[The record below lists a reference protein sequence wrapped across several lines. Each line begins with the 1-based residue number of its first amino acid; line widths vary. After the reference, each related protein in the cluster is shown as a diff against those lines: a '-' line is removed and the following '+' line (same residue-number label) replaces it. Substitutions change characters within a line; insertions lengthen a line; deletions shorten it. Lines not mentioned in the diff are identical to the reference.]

1 MHFLAALM
9 ALFTLCSPV
18 SGRADAQGWYIRR
31 TTDHTQPVADA
42 RFSYLKNYPAYYLD
56 ARSTEE
62 DKVLYLTFDAGYEN
76 GNIARI
82 LDVLAEKGAVG
93 SFFILQNLVYKN
105 KDLLARMVQEGHLV
119 CNHTAH
125 HKDMTRTDRDAFTA
139 ELTEMEEVYRA
150 GTGLELAKFYRP
162 PEGRVNEDN
171 VRWASE
177 MGYKTVLWSFAY
189 ADWDNDKQPSEA
201 AAKEKILAATHPG
214 EIILLHPTSAT
225 NAAILGDLIDAWR
238 ADGYR
243 LASLDALP

>member
-1 MHFLAALM
+1 MHLFAAFM
-9 ALFTLCSPV
+9 ALLTLCTPV
-18 SGRADAQGWYIRR
+18 VGRADTTGWYIKR
-31 TTDHTQPVADA
+31 TTDHTRPVADA
-42 RFSYLKNYPAYYLD
+42 RFSYLENYPAYYVD
-56 ARSTEE
+56 ARSTPD

-76 GNIARI
+76 GNIERI
-82 LDVLAEKGAVG
+82 LDVLAEKKAVG

-105 KDLLARMVQEGHLV
+105 KPLLARMAEEGHLV

-125 HKDMTRTDRDAFTA
+125 HKDMTRTDQDAFVE
-139 ELTEMEEVYRA
+139 ELTEMERVYHE
-150 GTGLELAKFYRP
+150 GTGLELAKYYRP

-189 ADWDNDKQPSEA
+189 ADWDNDKQPSTD

-243 LASLDALP
+243 LASLDDLP